1 LNVSINFL
9 LIFIDTFM
17 CNTLNLFEGR
27 EIMTISLLA
36 STKFPTKFGNF
47 YLYAFSDGGSEPHLA
62 LVRGNLQSKKIPVR
76 VHSQCLTGDVFG
88 SLRCDC
94 RSQLEKSLRIL
105 GKEPDGILIYLRQEG
120 RGIGL
125 GSKIQAYSLQDTGL
139 DTVEANKAL
148 GFPDDMRE
156 YSVAAEILK
165 FFGVCSVSLFTN
177 NPAKLDGLR
186 ANGIEVERVPCQ
198 GEKNEINA
206 RYIEVKTAKLG
217 HFADDTDFMRL
228 ALELAGKA
236 NPSPNPKVGAVI
248 VKDGKIIATGYHRK
262 AGMPHAEIDALRKLK
277 RGEAKGATLY
287 VTLEPCSHYGRTPPC
302 TKAIINAGIKR
313 VIAAMQDPNPLVYG
327 LEELQANGVATEV
340 GLMENE
346 ARALNEPFIKFMET
360 GLPFV
365 TIKAAMSLDGK
376 IACAGGDSKW
386 ITSSATRYNARIL
399 RAEYDAILVGINT
412 VLKDNP
418 RLTAR
423 TRGHK
428 DPLRVI
434 IDSKLKVPIDAKV
447 FADSNVLVATSEK
460 HDPNKRKIL
469 EQMGTRVLIVG
480 KERVDLKE
488 LMQKLAALKVT
499 SILIEGGG
507 EVNASAL
514 KAGIVDRLL
523 FFVAPKI
530 IGGIDAPGPVGGEG
544 VKQMVKALKLQNVSC
559 HAIGSDLQISAKL
572 KLPSRRSR
580 DTNNQHTRNNE
591 T

>member
-1 LNVSINFL
+1 
-9 LIFIDTFM
+9 
-17 CNTLNLFEGR
+17 
-27 EIMTISLLA
+27 MTISLLA
-36 STKFPTKFGNF
+36 SAKFPTKFGNF
-47 YLYAFSDGGSEPHLA
+47 DLYAFSDKGNEPHLA
-62 LVRGNLQSKKIPVR
+62 LVRGTLQNKKIPVR
-76 VHSQCLTGDVFG
+76 IHSQCLTGDIFG

-94 RSQLEKSLRIL
+94 RSQLENSLKIL
-105 GKEPDGILIYLRQEG
+105 GKEPAGMLIYLRQEG

-139 DTVEANKAL
+139 DTVEANNAL
-148 GFPDDMRE
+148 GFPDDMRD
-156 YSVAAEILK
+156 YGVAAEILK
-165 FFGVCSVSLFTN
+165 FFGVHSVSLFTN

-206 RYIEVKTAKLG
+206 RYIEVKKVKFG
-217 HFADDTDFMRL
+217 HFADEVDFMKL

-262 AGMPHAEIDALRKLK
+262 AGMPHAEIDALKKLK
-277 RGEAKGATLY
+277 KGDAKGATLY

-313 VIAAMQDPNPLVYG
+313 VVAAMQDPNPLVHG
-327 LEELQANGVATEV
+327 LEELRANGVDTEV

-346 ARALNEPFIKFMET
+346 ARALNEAFIKFIET

-376 IACAGGDSKW
+376 IACVDGDSKW
-386 ITSSATRYNARIL
+386 ITSSATRHKARSL

-423 TRGHK
+423 TPGHK

-434 IDSKLKVPIDAKV
+434 IDSKLKVPTDAKV

-460 HDPNKRKIL
+460 HDQKKIKIL
-469 EQMGTRVLIVG
+469 EQMGIRVLIVG
-480 KERVDLKE
+480 KEKVDLKA

-530 IGGIDAPGPVGGEG
+530 IGGLDAPGPVGGEG
-544 VKQMVKALKLQNVSC
+544 VKKMVKALKLQNVSC
-559 HAIGSDLQISAKL
+559 STIGNDLQISAKVR
-572 KLPSRRSR
+572 LPSRRST
-580 DTNNQHTRNNE
+580 DISN
-591 T
+591 

>member
-1 LNVSINFL
+1 
-9 LIFIDTFM
+9 
-17 CNTLNLFEGR
+17 
-27 EIMTISLLA
+27 MTVSLLA
-36 STKFPTKFGNF
+36 SAKFPTKFGNF
-47 YLYAFSDGGSEPHLA
+47 DLYAFSDKGSEPHLA
-62 LVRGNLQSKKIPVR
+62 LVRGQLQNKKIPVR
-76 VHSQCLTGDVFG
+76 IHSQCLTGDVFG

-94 RSQLEKSLRIL
+94 RSQLEDSLRIL
-105 GKEPDGILIYLRQEG
+105 GKESAGMLIYLRQEG

-139 DTVEANKAL
+139 DTVEANNAL
-148 GFPDDMRE
+148 GFPDDMRD

-165 FFGVCSVSLFTN
+165 FFGVHSVSLFTN

-186 ANGIEVERVPCQ
+186 ANGINVDRVPCQ

-206 RYIEVKTAKLG
+206 RYLEVKKAKLG
-217 HFADDTDFMRL
+217 HFADDEDFMKL
-228 ALELAGKA
+228 ALELAGEA

-248 VKDGKIIATGYHRK
+248 VKDGKIIATGYHKK
-262 AGMPHAEIDALRKLK
+262 AGMPHAEIDALKKLK
-277 RGEAKGATLY
+277 NGDAKGATLY
-287 VTLEPCSHYGRTPPC
+287 VTLEPCSHYGKTPPC

-313 VIAAMQDPNPLVYG
+313 VIAAMQDPNPLVHG
-327 LEELQANGVATEV
+327 LEELRANGVTAEV
-340 GLMENE
+340 GLMETEAKELNE
-346 ARALNEPFIKFMET
+346 AFVKFIET

-376 IACAGGDSKW
+376 IACVDGDSKW
-386 ITSSATRYNARIL
+386 VTSSATRHKARIL

-428 DPLRVI
+428 DPLRVV

-460 HDPNKRKIL
+460 HDQKKIKIL
-469 EQMGTRVLIVG
+469 EQMGIHVLIVG
-480 KERVDLKE
+480 KERVDLKVM
-488 LMQKLAALKVT
+488 MQKLAALKIT

-514 KAGIVDRLL
+514 RAGIVDRLL

-530 IGGIDAPGPVGGEG
+530 IGGLDAPGPVGGEG
-544 VKQMVKALKLQNVSC
+544 VKKMVKTLKLQNISC
-559 HAIGSDLQISAKL
+559 RTIGSDLQISAKL
-572 KLPSRRSR
+572 RLPSRRSR
-580 DTNNQHTRNNE
+580 DNST
-591 T
+591 